1 MSKIYQ
7 LLYLSQSSETFS
19 MFRLDELLQKSRLNN
34 KTLNITGLLIYNAGF
49 FLQFLEGDK
58 SNVQMLYKKIQNDSR
73 HGKVKI
79 LYEQKED
86 KRIFNEWD
94 MAYKNVYDFN
104 PQLSSL
110 ITNFIFAKSKKST
123 LTKKEDIKELFNAI
137 IKEF

>member
-34 KTLNITGLLIYNAGF
+34 KALNITGLLIYNAGF

-58 SNVQMLYKKIQNDSR
+58 SNVQMLYKKIQKDSR
-73 HGKVKI
+73 HNKVKI

-110 ITNFIFAKSKKST
+110 INNFIFAKSKKTT
-123 LTKKEDIKELFNAI
+123 LSKKEDIKELFNAI